1 MSTPPGP
8 RLGLELPYWREVL
21 VGGALGTIARLVVDA
36 LVGAPFGTWD
46 AGVVVAN
53 VIGAFLLGIL
63 AGLPLDSPG
72 HARWRAFA
80 GTGILGA
87 YTTFSALTLGFV
99 DGSPTPYAVWGV
111 IASLTLGVAAAWSG
125 LALTHGRTRSK

>member
-53 VIGAFLLGIL
+53 VTGAFLLGIL

-80 GTGILGA
+80 GTGI
-87 YTTFSALTLGFV
+87 
-99 DGSPTPYAVWGV
+99 PTPYAVWGV
-111 IASLTLGVAAAWSG
+111 IASLTLGIAAAWSG
-125 LALTHGRTRSK
+125 FALTHGRTRSQ